1 METSGLALWIGHGLS
16 FLHGMPIVV
25 LIAGVA
31 LLVIFLSEFM
41 SNTATAAAFL
51 PIGGSL
57 AIGAEVS
64 PLLIAFAVGFASSG
78 AFMLPVGTIPN
89 ALVFGTGHIPLPRML
104 HAGFFLNLASA
115 TIITV
120 GLTLAAPF
128 L

>member
-1 METSGLALWIGHGLS
+1 
-16 FLHGMPIVV
+16 V
-25 LIAGVA
+25 LVAGAV
-31 LLVIFLSEFM
+31 LLVIFISELM

-57 AIGAEVS
+57 AIGADAS
-64 PLLIAFAVGFASSG
+64 PLLIAFAVGFAASS
-78 AFMLPVGTIPN
+78 AFMLPVGTLPN

-104 HAGFFLNLASA
+104 NAGFYLNLAGA
-115 TIITV
+115 AIITI